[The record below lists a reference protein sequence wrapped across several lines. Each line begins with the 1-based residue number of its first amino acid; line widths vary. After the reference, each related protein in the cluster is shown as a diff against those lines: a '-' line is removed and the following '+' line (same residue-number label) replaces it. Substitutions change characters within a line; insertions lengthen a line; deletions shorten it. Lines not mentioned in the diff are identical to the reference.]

1 MTAKL
6 TPEDFRTDLTDHDI
20 VDIGLELRTRL
31 IDEELWRTY
40 EWGLGLVSLGI
51 IPNVM
56 MELDFN
62 PADYG
67 IAQWA
72 RPIPKIV

>member
-1 MTAKL
+1 LA
-6 TPEDFRTDLTDHDI
+6 
-20 VDIGLELRTRL
+20 L
-31 IDEELWRTY
+31 I
-40 EWGLGLVSLGI
+40 LGLVSLGI
-51 IPNVM
+51 DLDVM
-56 MELDFN
+56 VEPDFN

>member
-6 TPEDFRTDLTDHDI
+6 TPENFRADLTDQDI
-20 VDIGLELRTRL
+20 IEIGLEIRSRL
-31 IDEELWRTY
+31 IDEDIRRTY

-51 IPNVM
+51 NPNVM
-56 MELDFN
+56 MEPDFN

-67 IAQWA
+67 IAQRA

>member
-1 MTAKL
+1 MPAKL
-6 TPEDFRTDLTDHDI
+6 TPEDFSADLTDQDI
-20 VDIGLELRTRL
+20 IEIGLELKARL

-40 EWGLGLVSLGI
+40 EWGHGLVSLGI
-51 IPNVM
+51 NPNVM
-56 MELDFN
+56 MEPDFN

-67 IAQWA
+67 IAQIA